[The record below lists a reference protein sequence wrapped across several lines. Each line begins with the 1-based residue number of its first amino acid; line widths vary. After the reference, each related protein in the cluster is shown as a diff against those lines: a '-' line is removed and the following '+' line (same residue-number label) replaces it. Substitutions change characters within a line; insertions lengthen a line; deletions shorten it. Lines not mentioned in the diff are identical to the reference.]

1 MANNRIVKPISQMN
15 HRAWLALWSQ
25 RQRRA
30 RRAPALSPL
39 YPGMLAWEWPY
50 PDPFKW
56 NVWMS
61 ADSGTTWT
69 LINDYWAWGNART
82 FSPDGGSQKYFVV
95 GVNRAGVEVTG
106 RSNEVSPDDA
116 PVPPP
121 TLINL
126 YFNPINT
133 RTGAAVV
140 GQAGDYWNRVAN
152 ETYGGALLNQQA
164 TPTSTTI
171 TVAGYYGNWSTGF
184 ADAMMDDWIYNGASI
199 TIASLPTGYWDIY
212 CYSPLMQ
219 SFMVRAD
226 GSTMLGPAE
235 ILAREEPLVEV
246 PFEEGVN
253 YVYFGGIYVGPSDVV
268 EIFTT
273 GLNGDPNS
281 LFGFQLID
289 VT

>member
-1 MANNRIVKPISQMN
+1 MMAQPSMNRHAAI
-15 HRAWLALWSQ
+15 ALWLQ
-25 RQRRA
+25 DRRRG
-30 RRAPALSPL
+30 RRTPVLSPL
-39 YPGMLAWEWPY
+39 YPGMLSWNWPY

-61 ADSGTTWT
+61 ADGGVSWT
-69 LINDYWAWGNART
+69 LVQDYWAWGNARS
-82 FSPDGGSQKYFVV
+82 FSPDGSWQRYFVV
-95 GVNRAGVEVTG
+95 GVNEAGVEVTG
-106 RSNEVSPDDA
+106 RSNEVRPDDA

-126 YFNPINT
+126 YFNEHDT

-140 GQAGDYWNRVAN
+140 GQAGDYWNRVAD

-164 TPTSTTI
+164 TATPVAI
-171 TVAGYYGNWSTGF
+171 TVAGYYGKWSTGF
-184 ADAMMDDWIYNGASI
+184 ADAMMDDWIYNGSSI

-219 SFMVRAD
+219 SFSVCAD
-226 GSTMLGPAE
+226 GSTMLGPGE
-235 ILAREEPLVEV
+235 ILTREEPLVEV

-253 YVYFGGIYVGPSDVV
+253 YVYFGGVYVGPGNVV

-273 GLNGDPNS
+273 GLSGDPSS